1 MIIGAMSEN
10 LLLLILQKLEELYRE
25 MMAGRNEESQ
35 ANKYYLILLCVC
47 VYDILF
53 CSSMSEKLDE
63 LAKLQK
69 QFQSLTRKRGDK
81 EDLNS
86 TLQLLDNLQKENER
100 LLHELEIE
108 RERVEEDN
116 QLLVLKEQLA
126 QAKRKISE
134 LERQCADRRR
144 LQEELDR
151 LRSEIARLQAQ
162 LEVEEDAN
170 RRLRIETTE
179 LRLANL
185 RRSTA
190 NDMGSTT
197 SLPNLHGADG
207 DNWMATASSFT
218 LGDRPDLSELIQ
230 KHREVTRLNHELQR
244 KCEERL
250 HVSPRSSRPAS
261 ASHSVSYWQIRLKEQ
276 EQNLKQEMKDKER
289 ILNARLRQLE
299 DELRISEERKGALQH
314 ELTTALTA
322 CKNKEKEL
330 AR

>member
-1 MIIGAMSEN
+1 MI
-10 LLLLILQKLEELYRE
+10 LY
-25 MMAGRNEESQ
+25 
-35 ANKYYLILLCVC
+35 
-47 VYDILF
+47 

-69 QFQSLTRKRGDK
+69 QFQLLSRKRGDK

-86 TLQLLDNLQKENER
+86 TFQLLDNLQQENER

-108 RERVEEDN
+108 RERVKAEGGH

-126 QAKRKISE
+126 EARRKISE
-134 LERQCADRRR
+134 LEGHCADRRR
-144 LQEELDR
+144 LQEEVDR
-151 LRSEIARLQAQ
+151 LRSEIARLQAR
-162 LEVEEDAN
+162 LEAEEDAN
-170 RRLRIETTE
+170 RRLRIEVTE

-185 RRSTA
+185 RRPTV
-190 NDMGSTT
+190 NDIGSTT
-197 SLPNLHGADG
+197 SLPDLNATGG

-218 LGDRPDLSELIQ
+218 LGDRPDLNELIQ
-230 KHREVTRLNHELQR
+230 KHREVTRLNQELQR

-276 EQNLKQEMKDKER
+276 EQNLKQEMREKER
-289 ILNARLRQLE
+289 ILNARLRRLE
-299 DELRISEERKGALQH
+299 DELQISEEKKAALQH

-322 CKNKEKEL
+322 SKNKEKEL

>member
-1 MIIGAMSEN
+1 
-10 LLLLILQKLEELYRE
+10 
-25 MMAGRNEESQ
+25 
-35 ANKYYLILLCVC
+35 
-47 VYDILF
+47 
-53 CSSMSEKLDE
+53 MSEKLDE

-69 QFQSLTRKRGDK
+69 QFQLLSRKRGDK

-86 TLQLLDNLQKENER
+86 TLQLLDTLQKENER

-108 RERVEEDN
+108 RERVKAEGGN

-126 QAKRKISE
+126 EARRKISE
-134 LERQCADRRR
+134 LEGQCADRRR

-151 LRSEIARLQAQ
+151 LRSEIARLQAR
-162 LEVEEDAN
+162 LEAEEDAN
-170 RRLRIETTE
+170 RRLRIEITE

-190 NDMGSTT
+190 NDIGSTT
-197 SLPNLHGADG
+197 SLPDLHVTGG

-230 KHREVTRLNHELQR
+230 KHREVTRLNQELQR

-261 ASHSVSYWQIRLKEQ
+261 ASHSVSYWQTRLKEQ
-276 EQNLKQEMKDKER
+276 EQNLKQEIKEKER
-289 ILNARLRQLE
+289 ILNARLRRLE
-299 DELRISEERKGALQH
+299 DELQISEEKKEALQH

-322 CKNKEKEL
+322 SKNKEKEL